1 MDGAFIMIGS
11 GGPYPLHHP
20 KFKIDTNI
28 ILPSSIY
35 LARLAERALIFIDEQ
50 QS

>member
-1 MDGAFIMIGS
+1 MIGS

-28 ILPSSIY
+28 VFLSILY
-35 LARLAERALIFIDEQ
+35 LSNLAESALGFLQ
-50 QS
+50 KKRK